1 MYKFKITDEPFA
13 RGYLECSE
21 NSIHL
26 RTGHAFIHAA
36 KEMELSL
43 FEEIGLPDASF
54 KNMAATY
61 HFSTGESVNEDL
73 IKEKITNAPE
83 FSADYTYIREE
94 FLKHSPMQLLWNSF
108 TELERDVIDSFGGW
122 GGTWGGHSV
131 PNLIDFAKHGTNALR
146 EKVHTYREKN
156 PAAADLYDGILLTL
170 DAIDI
175 LGARFHSLALDTAS
189 HTDGKAKG
197 KLLRLADTFSRCPKL
212 PAGTFMDAC
221 AVYVM
226 LFTLDGID
234 SPGRFDQYMI
244 EFWERTDPS
253 AAQEMLDD
261 LWEFF
266 LLTRTWNVCVG
277 GSDENWNDKSN
288 ALSYA
293 ILETAKR
300 SGCNTPNLTF
310 RWHRN
315 TPEKLMRL
323 AAETIATGIG
333 LPALYNDEAVC
344 PALESLGIPA
354 SDAHEYVMNGCNQI
368 DIQGKSHMG
377 LEDGEVNLGMAVEL
391 TFFNGLCQ
399 KTGKKFGIETG
410 AIETLDTYEKF
421 LAAVKAQ
428 VHNLCDMVCAM
439 ANKSQRIF
447 AEHTANP
454 LRTLTIE
461 GCLQKGRD
469 YKNSGPLY
477 GHGQIL
483 AEGVP
488 EIIDS
493 LAAVKKYVFE
503 EKRFTLSE
511 LRDALAAN
519 FEGFDAVYQTLRRS
533 DLHFG
538 NDDPYVDSIAADIIN
553 DYNRYLR
560 TIKTERGG
568 VYSGGCSPFVR
579 AADNGGAVGALPN
592 GKRADEDLYGDS
604 IGATPGRDTNGPTAL
619 LSSCLNIDQTLPCS
633 GFILNVKFDKSM
645 LQTERG
651 LNGFLAL
658 WHTYFENRG
667 QQLSVTVVSREEL
680 LDAVEHPENH
690 RDLIV
695 RVGGFSDYFI
705 NLTPQL
711 QKNVLARTDYAV

>member
-1 MYKFKITDEPFA
+1 MYKFQISDEPFA
-13 RGYLECSE
+13 RGYLECTSE
-21 NSIHL
+21 SRHI
-26 RTGHAFIHAA
+26 RTGHAFIRAA
-36 KEMELSL
+36 KEMELAL
-43 FEEIGLPDASF
+43 FKEIGLPDASF
-54 KNMAATY
+54 KNMAVTY

-73 IKEKITNAPE
+73 IAEKIKAAPE
-83 FSADYTYIREE
+83 FKADYDYIREE
-94 FLKHSPMQLLWNSF
+94 FLKCSPMQLLWNSF
-108 TELERDVIDSFGGW
+108 TELERAVIGSFGGW

-131 PNLIDFAKHGTNALR
+131 PNLIDFAKYGTDALR
-146 EKVHTYREKN
+146 EKVRTYREKN

-175 LGARFHSLALDTAS
+175 LGERFHSLALDTAA

-197 KLLRLADTFSRCPKL
+197 KLLRLAETFSRCPKL

-221 AVYVM
+221 AVYIM

-244 EFWERTDPS
+244 EFWERTTPDE
-253 AAQEMLDD
+253 AQEMLDD

-266 LLTRTWNVCVG
+266 HLTRTWNVCVG
-277 GSDENWNDKSN
+277 GSDENWNDKTN

-293 ILETAKR
+293 VLETAKR
-300 SGCNTPNLTF
+300 SGYNTPNLTM

-323 AAETIATGIG
+323 SAETIATGIG

-377 LEDGEVNLGMAVEL
+377 LEDGEVNLGMALEL
-391 TFFNGLCQ
+391 AFFNGVCQ
-399 KTGKKFGIETG
+399 KTGKKIGMETG

-428 VHNLCDMVCAM
+428 VHNLCDTVCAM

-461 GCLQKGRD
+461 GCLEKGRD

-483 AEGVP
+483 AEGIP

-493 LAAVKKYVFE
+493 LANVKKYVFE
-503 EKRFTLSE
+503 EKQFSLCE

-519 FEGFDAVYQTLRRS
+519 FEGYRTVYETLRRS
-533 DLHFG
+533 KLHFG
-538 NDDPYVDSIAADIIN
+538 NDDPYVDMIAADIIN

-568 VYSGGCSPFVR
+568 IYSGGCSPFVR

-604 IGATPGRDTNGPTAL
+604 IGATPGRGENGPTAL
-619 LSSCLNIDQTLPCS
+619 LSSCLNIDHTLPGS
-633 GFILNVKFDKSM
+633 GFILNVKFDKAM
-645 LQTERG
+645 LHTAQGMEA
-651 LNGFLAL
+651 FLAL
-658 WHTYFENRG
+658 WRTYFENHG

-680 LDAVEHPENH
+680 LDAVEHPEDH

-711 QKNVLARTDYAV
+711 QRNVLARTDHSF

>member
-1 MYKFKITDEPFA
+1 MNRFTITDEPFA
-13 RGYLECSE
+13 RGYLESLSE
-21 NSIHL
+21 SKYI
-26 RTGHAFIHAA
+26 RTGEAFVRAA

-43 FEEIGLPDASF
+43 FEALGLPDASF
-54 KNMAATY
+54 KNMAVTY
-61 HFSTGESVNEDL
+61 HFSTGESVNED
-73 IKEKITNAPE
+73 IIREKVQNAPQ
-83 FSADYTYIREE
+83 FADEYLYIQEQM
-94 FLKHSPMQLLWNSF
+94 LPHSPMYLLWNSF
-108 TELERDVIDSFGGW
+108 TAAERATIDAFGGW

-131 PNLIDFAKHGTNALR
+131 PNFIDIAKYGTDALR
-146 EKVHTYREKN
+146 EKVKKYRAEN
-156 PAAADLYDGILLTL
+156 TASADLYDGILLL
-170 DAIDI
+170 LNALDI
-175 LGARFHSLALDTAS
+175 LGARFHTLAADAAQ
-189 HTDGKAKG
+189 KAEPSVQH
-197 KLLRLADTFSRCPKL
+197 KLLRLKNTFTRCPKQ
-212 PAGTFMDAC
+212 PAENFSDAC

-244 EFWERTDPS
+244 DFWNRSEPE
-253 AAQEMLDD
+253 AAQEMLSD

-266 LLTRTWNVCVG
+266 RLTRTWNVCIG
-277 GSDENWNDKSN
+277 GSDENRNDKTN
-288 ALSYA
+288 ALTYA
-293 ILETAKR
+293 ILDTAKR
-300 SGCNTPNLTF
+300 SGYNTPNLTM

-315 TPEKLMRL
+315 TPEKLMRA

-344 PALESLGIPA
+344 PALESLGIPSA
-354 SDAHEYVMNGCNQI
+354 DAHEYVMNGCNQI

-391 TFFNGLCQ
+391 AFFNGICR
-399 KTGKKFGIETG
+399 KTGAKIGTETG
-410 AIETLDTYEKF
+410 DISAFKTYEQF
-421 LAAVKAQ
+421 LNAVKAQ
-428 VHNLCDMVCAM
+428 IHHLSDVVCGM

-454 LRTLTIE
+454 LRTLTTA
-461 GCLQKGRD
+461 GCLEKGRD
-469 YKNSGPLY
+469 YKNGGPLY

-483 AEGVP
+483 AEGIP
-488 EIIDS
+488 EVIDS

-503 EKRFTLSE
+503 EERFTLTA

-519 FEGFDAVYQTLRRS
+519 FVGFEEIYTVLRRS
-533 DLHFG
+533 ELHFG
-538 NDDPYVDSIAADIIN
+538 NDDPYVDTIAADIMN

-560 TIKTERGG
+560 TISTVRGG

-604 IGATPGRDTNGPTAL
+604 IGATPGRDTKGPTAL
-619 LSSCLNIDQTLPCS
+619 LSSCLNIDHTLPGS
-633 GFILNVKFDKSM
+633 GFILNVKFDKAM
-645 LQTERG
+645 LHTERG

-658 WHTYFENRG
+658 WRAYFENRG

-695 RVGGFSDYFI
+695 RVGGFSDYFV
-705 NLTPQL
+705 NLSPQL
-711 QKNVLARTDYAV
+711 QKNVLARTDHAV